1 MLSIE
6 SPNIIYLLQLVSSL
20 LSQASTIVKDMSF
33 GYHQIPFSRASIGTW
48 PGSEQGEK
56 GARPKRGVWNY

>member
-6 SPNIIYLLQLVSSL
+6 SPNIIYLLQLVNSL

-33 GYHQIPFSRASIGTW
+33 GYLTRFPSLEHQ
-48 PGSEQGEK
+48 
-56 GARPKRGVWNY
+56 